1 VFAGG
6 FYHLG
11 YHLNL
16 DENASTEKE
25 SVWNLTMIIE
35 SGDKYLCTVRLDKTN
50 PFTLDN
56 LIETAVAGYDSN
68 PQQAHNK
75 IIFLLVFDRPEMA
88 YQACKELTEK
98 YPKDWWPRLTLAF
111 MDAAK
116 TNPNKAGD
124 DFAAW
129 VEKYPSFSHYYYL
142 SFFYEKQD
150 DLQKA
155 CDMIEKSLEYP
166 IKEEADDSPGARTV
180 YSYASKSIAITLK
193 NNKPDL
199 ALRICDAALAGL
211 EKERGKYSPTPYW
224 KPTIQKLKTA
234 ISANDVNTIDRW
246 NQYEAWGG
254 SFNPYQAGNTNAAQ
268 RIKVGSHFFPSDE
281 DIKASERPFE
291 EIEPLTKEWLS
302 H

>member
-1 VFAGG
+1 
-6 FYHLG
+6 
-11 YHLNL
+11 
-16 DENASTEKE
+16 
-25 SVWNLTMIIE
+25 M
-35 SGDKYLCTVRLDKTN
+35 
-50 PFTLDN
+50 DN

-68 PQQAHNK
+68 TQQAHNK

-254 SFNPYQAGNTNAAQ
+254 SFNPYQAGNTNATQ